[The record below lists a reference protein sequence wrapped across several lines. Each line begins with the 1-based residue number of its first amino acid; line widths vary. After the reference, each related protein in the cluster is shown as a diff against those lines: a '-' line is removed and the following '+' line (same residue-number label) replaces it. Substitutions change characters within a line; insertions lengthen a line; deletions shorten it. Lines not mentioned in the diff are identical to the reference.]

1 MTSRI
6 RYGQFLIQTA
16 PLIDPFPIFRPDLDL
31 PRIWVTNTRL
41 SPPSAPMPLALKH
54 HPDRTENPVHIS
66 LTPVSLRC
74 APISFRHMLLESPRA
89 EIRQRPRHRCPGAPH
104 RRVWIPSGLEMHN
117 TCASSNDHPQV
128 PDQRSGSGR
137 WPLAVG
143 SRSCRA

>member
-1 MTSRI
+1 MTSRV

-16 PLIDPFPIFRPDLDL
+16 PL
-31 PRIWVTNTRL
+31 
-41 SPPSAPMPLALKH
+41 SPPSGPRPPKNMGHQYTLIPSIGADAPCSKTPSR
-54 HPDRTENPVHIS
+54 PDRNPVHIS